1 MQWPCQIPCAISPPP
16 SWVSYPLSVCYGLSV
31 LICAVWL
38 LSFNPYA
45 VLVAGQNLL
54 GRCCSPMNQS
64 SVNMVTTDDNLL
76 SFQCLG
82 SIFWWQTT
90 VALWTL
96 AFQNCLCLRMGFGW
110 TVAVYRSHY
119 LTHILVLANYVKLP
133 LWKMVLTLSSLLF
146 FQLCFACKASGG
158 GGGIHGGQIQPVTT
172 HLRVNIREFILSIKQ
187 YGGHL

>member
-1 MQWPCQIPCAISPPP
+1 MQWPWQIPWAISPPP
-16 SWVSYPLSVCYGLSV
+16 SWVSYPLSLGLSV
-31 LICAVWL
+31 LILVWL

-64 SVNMVTTDDNLL
+64 SVNMVTTDDNSL

-82 SIFWWQTT
+82 SIFWWQTKCWINTPSSGSPPPCNVSPHWACQYATPSIFPAT

-96 AFQNCLCLRMGFGW
+96 AFQNCLCLLMGFGW

-119 LTHILVLANYVKLP
+119 LTHILVLAKYVRLP
-133 LWKMVLTLSSLLF
+133 LWKMVLTLS
-146 FQLCFACKASGG
+146 
-158 GGGIHGGQIQPVTT
+158 
-172 HLRVNIREFILSIKQ
+172 
-187 YGGHL
+187 